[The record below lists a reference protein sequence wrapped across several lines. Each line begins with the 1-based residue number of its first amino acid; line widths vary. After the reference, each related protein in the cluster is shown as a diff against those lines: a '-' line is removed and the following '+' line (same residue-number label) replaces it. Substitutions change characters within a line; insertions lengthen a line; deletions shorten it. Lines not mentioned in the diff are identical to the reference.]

1 MGTALKTLALR
12 LRGAKVE
19 LEEAG
24 LETDNMAESTSTLQA
39 KLKALTHGKVDIML
53 DADTFKNTTQIL
65 REMSDAWEE
74 MTDIEKASALEL
86 MGGKRQANIL
96 ASLIKNFETVEEVIE
111 TSSKS
116 SGSALAEN
124 EKYLDS
130 IQGKIDQFNNSLQT
144 FWMKT
149 LNSDVVKNVIDLG
162 TAAVDLVGTI
172 GLLPTAL
179 AGVLVYFTA
188 IKKNNPVT
196 IFKDLSAQMHNY
208 GLAINRINN
217 IQSGLSTSGISVEEF
232 NTQHI
237 DAYAAAVS
245 NLTNKQQ
252 AAALAS
258 AGLTNEQIK
267 EAMAKNG
274 VNDANI
280 QQAMSE
286 ANIAAAKQQTAFAT
300 GIEIV
305 AMAKKNNLA
314 LTENST
320 NWLLKHSTDEVTKS
334 MLAKAVAQGKLSH
347 QEAAS
352 ILMSMRVVHANKM
365 QTASFK
371 GLKQSILNV
380 IKTNPVGFA
389 IGVGTAI
396 ISTIS
401 AIKNAVNKL
410 RDETE
415 QTANDAINKYQE
427 VQKTLKSNKVTIEE
441 LSQDYAKLAVGV
453 DNLGNNVSLSTSQY
467 ERYNEIVNK
476 IADMFPE
483 MVQGYT
489 DEGNAIIKNKGNVEA
504 LTKAYKALKQE
515 ADNTLLSKA
524 KDIMQTYKYT
534 TEGGF
539 WQWDDSTPDSIKAAK
554 KLEEIFKGKDSY
566 NFDIFGQEYRDEIYD
581 DIIGLLTKS
590 GIKKESM
597 ESNSDYVKRAID
609 EFPGIVQSIINTWES
624 TVNSAISNVKP
635 LVSAYLDQSVG
646 YAGLNNKQKSII
658 DSIASSFDEEF
669 FNQFD
674 GDASKMYQAIE
685 NIVQNI
691 KTSGIE
697 EEYNFVLDA
706 KTSFN
711 GDEISTG
718 EYKKQIDGFVAKLNE
733 LKTQGFLSDD
743 DVKYIKLSLDID
755 ENGSDVNA
763 FINHAESLFD
773 NLTDEIKTKISALN
787 YSDLQVINSDLF
799 KVDPGTLSS
808 WDELTEK
815 IEKARIAATQD
826 FDITNFSEAISNHS
840 AVISEYQEAIQKL
853 EKGSFTMDDFMSLIK
868 KYPELAKGVDI
879 SSNAFYGLS
888 RNLNKAIRTS
898 TKSFVKDLKELRVTL
913 VAAGKSTDSI
923 DQLIEAIENMPDH
936 ALDNV
941 IERYST
947 LADEIERSR
956 VAQDRLKAS
965 MGENPNEGYETRG
978 ESLEYMKEAMSK
990 GEIGSESNL
999 WNVAKEYGF
1008 TKDTAKLIDAEADSL
1023 NDYADALAKYIAS
1036 REKFFKTE
1044 DDGDNRTE
1052 DGYSYKGAINFIK
1065 AVEGVVKE
1073 SENAETRLSEI
1084 LDWNYD
1090 ESTGTFDFDF
1100 DNKNLEEIISL
1111 LSKTESLVGLT
1122 SSEWMDL
1129 MVQVGQ
1135 FFDVNW
1141 GDADDI
1147 SDYITAIADGSGTA
1161 ADKIDQMAD
1170 SVETYVEK
1178 TLGTD
1183 LDFSSLTDA
1192 SIDALECDDSIKQLL
1207 KTYLSLKQSLEDPLK
1222 IEATIGESE
1231 SVVPLLQIK
1240 ELKDA
1245 ITQGQNGYNFIN
1257 SDIFTDAL
1265 KEAEYTEEKIQE
1277 LIEKIKEYQSVIMTT
1292 NDDPLGLNS
1301 QNTNI
1306 TSFISSLN
1314 ILGIEYETVRGELD
1328 RPIGINITSND
1339 LIATLKENGW
1349 DNDKISSYLQT
1360 LSSNA
1365 ESLGITIDGQ
1375 VNMTT
1380 EQIDEAIAKANEV
1393 PEEEHTEYSITG
1405 DGLSDLKTINSEL
1418 NKIPTSKSTNY
1429 TITETTVKKTEDKTK
1444 FNLFKPSTWADGT
1457 AHANG
1462 TAYSGGSWGAPETSE
1477 SLVGELGPE
1486 ILVRNGR
1493 WTTVGENGAEF
1504 TQVKKGDIIF
1514 NHKQTEQLLKN
1525 GYVTSR
1531 GRAYAEGTAFA
1542 SGNSTFS
1549 RYEFNGN
1556 GGYVEYDVNGNAVDR
1571 FKNALNDAAGSV
1583 GEFEE
1588 TIDWIEIR
1596 MEEFDERISKLSAE
1610 IENLTTY
1617 TAKNASIDKIIAE
1630 NQKKYADALA
1640 GAKYYENYAQKYLAG
1655 MNNDLIAAAKN
1666 GAIAITEFTKEQD
1679 EATVKAI
1686 QNYRDYAQKAADL
1699 YQQAE
1704 EILTDIRD
1712 SVIQKIDNIQSY
1724 GDAKTSIEDLQTERL
1739 QNAIDYWETKGVI
1752 PASAYYGVNGGNAAS
1767 STGMFENSYK
1777 KIDYWKPLLEDMQK
1791 EFDDAVKSGHIK
1803 VGTIEWYEQLEK
1815 LYQIQ
1820 SEIDAANI
1828 ELEEFQNSVNDLYWE
1843 NFDELIERLD
1853 YIQEETQNLIDLMD
1867 NSDMVITP
1875 ETEDG
1880 WTADQVEW
1888 TEEGLASLGLYAQQM
1903 EIAEYKAKQYA
1914 EAIDDLTEEYE
1925 AGHYSENEYYEKL
1938 NELKDAQYENIEAY
1952 YDAQEA
1958 IKDLNSTRID
1968 AIKNG
1973 IEKELKAREKL
1984 IAAKKKEL
1992 ETEKDIDDFRK
2003 STAEQQKN
2011 IDAIQRKIDALANDR
2026 SSSALAKKK
2035 QLEAELAEANYELQE
2050 SYADRSY
2057 ENQQNALD
2065 KELEDFQATKD
2076 AEMAKWDEYLTNIEQ
2091 IVADSLGVVK
2101 ANADEIGATLTSKIQ
2116 EYNLTVSDA
2125 ILSPWKDG
2133 SLAVSDYQDTFDTA
2147 ISSTT
2152 DQLDALKIKWQE
2164 VIDKMSEYGK
2174 ASVEA
2179 INKENNDYASA
2190 TYTPPAVQNQPT
2202 NNNNQTQE
2210 AKPSLTKGSYIE
2222 VKPGTKWYANS
2233 YGGGASGPARSGT
2246 IKYINTNGSHAYNI
2260 EGLGW
2265 IKKTDIKGYAT
2276 GTDSLKKSGIVNI
2289 DELGEELILRAKN
2302 GRLTYMEK
2310 GSGVIPADLTSNLM
2324 KWGKLDPTSMLDQ
2337 NRPSVGVHPEINH
2350 TEISIDNSIGELIHI
2365 DNCSTET
2372 LPDVKKIINEALE
2385 KHTQKLNNSIRKYA
2399 R

>member
-1 MGTALKTLALR
+1 
-12 LRGAKVE
+12 
-19 LEEAG
+19 
-24 LETDNMAESTSTLQA
+24 
-39 KLKALTHGKVDIML
+39 
-53 DADTFKNTTQIL
+53 
-65 REMSDAWEE
+65 
-74 MTDIEKASALEL
+74 
-86 MGGKRQANIL
+86 
-96 ASLIKNFETVEEVIE
+96 
-111 TSSKS
+111 
-116 SGSALAEN
+116 
-124 EKYLDS
+124 
-130 IQGKIDQFNNSLQT
+130 
-144 FWMKT
+144 MKT

-286 ANIAAAKQQTAFAT
+286 ANIAAAKQQTVSIT

-305 AMAKKNNLA
+305 AMAKKNSLA
-314 LTENST
+314 LTENAT
-320 NWLLKHSTDEVTKS
+320 NWLLERSTKEVTES
-334 MLAKAVAQGKLSH
+334 ILEEAVAQGILSD
-347 QEAAS
+347 QEKES
-352 ILMSMRVVHANKM
+352 ILSSMHVVTANNM
-365 QTASFK
+365 QAASFK

-415 QTANDAINKYQE
+415 QAANDAINKYQE
-427 VQKTLKSNKVTIEE
+427 VQKTLRNNKATIEE
-441 LSQDYAKLAVGV
+441 LSDDYAKLSVGV

-504 LTKAYKALKQE
+504 LTEAYKALKQE

-539 WQWDDSTPDSIKAAK
+539 WQWNDSTPDSIKASK

-597 ESNSDYVKRAID
+597 ESNSDYVKRAIN

-635 LVSAYLDQSVG
+635 LVAAYLDQSVG
-646 YAGLNNKQKSII
+646 YAGLGNKQKSVIN
-658 DSIASSFDEEF
+658 SIVASFDEEF
-669 FNQFD
+669 FNQFN

-685 NIVQNI
+685 NIIQNI

-697 EEYNFVLDA
+697 EEYNLILDT

-711 GDEISTG
+711 GDEIPIG

-733 LKTQGFLSDD
+733 LKTQGFLNDD
-743 DVKYIKLSLDID
+743 DVRYIKLSLDID

-799 KVDPGTLSS
+799 NVDPGTLSS

-815 IEKARIAATQD
+815 IEEARIAATQD
-826 FDITNFSEAISNHS
+826 FDITNFTEAISNHS

-853 EKGSFTMDDFMSLIK
+853 EKGSFTMDDFMGLIK

-888 RNLNKAIRTS
+888 RNLNKAIRIS
-898 TKSFVKDLKELRVTL
+898 TKSFVKDLKDLRVTL

-956 VAQDRLKAS
+956 VAQDRLKSS

-1008 TKDTAKLIDAEADSL
+1008 TKETAKLIDAEADSL

-1036 REKFFKTE
+1036 REKFFITE
-1044 DDGDNRTE
+1044 DDGDSRTD
-1052 DGYSYKGAINFIK
+1052 DGYSYKGAINFIE

-1073 SENAETRLSEI
+1073 SENAGTRLSEI

-1111 LSKTESLVGLT
+1111 LSQTESLVGLT

-1129 MVQVGQ
+1129 LVQVGQ

-1147 SDYITAIADGSGTA
+1147 SDYITAIADGSGSA
-1161 ADKIDQMAD
+1161 ADKIDQMTD

-1178 TLGTD
+1178 ALGTD
-1183 LDFSSLTDA
+1183 LDFSGLTEA

-1231 SVVPLLQIK
+1231 SIVPLLQIK
-1240 ELKDA
+1240 ELQGS
-1245 ITQGQNGYNFIN
+1245 ITQGNNGYNFIN
-1257 SDIFTDAL
+1257 ADIFTAAL
-1265 KEAEYTEEKIQE
+1265 KEAGYTEEKVQE

-1314 ILGIEYETVRGELD
+1314 ILGIEYETVRGELNQ
-1328 RPIGINITSND
+1328 PIGVNITSND
-1339 LIATLKENGW
+1339 LITTLKEKGW
-1349 DNDKISSYLQT
+1349 DNEKISSYLQT
-1360 LSSNA
+1360 LSANA
-1365 ESLGITIDGQ
+1365 ESLGIRIDGKVTMNQ
-1375 VNMTT
+1375 D
-1380 EQIDEAIAKANEV
+1380 EIDEAIANAKEI
-1393 PEEEHTEYSITG
+1393 PEEEKINVEITG
-1405 DGLSDLKTINSEL
+1405 TAYEDAKNINSEL
-1418 NKIPTSKSTNY
+1418 DKMQDKTIDVIINETTIKETKTSNSNVPTSSA
-1429 TITETTVKKTEDKTK
+1429 IGSRGRVRV
-1444 FNLFKPSTWADGT
+1444 DGT
-1457 AHANG
+1457 AHAE
-1462 TAYSGGSWGAPETSE
+1462 GSWGAPQNETA
-1477 SLVGELGPE
+1477 LVGELGPE
-1486 ILVRNGR
+1486 LLVRNGR
-1493 WTTVGENGAEF
+1493 WTTVGEDGAEF

-1531 GRAYAEGTAFA
+1531 GKAYAEGNAFA

-1549 RYEFNGN
+1549 RYEFSGN
-1556 GGYVEYDVNGNAVDR
+1556 GGYVEYDVNGNVVDV
-1571 FKNALNDAAGSV
+1571 FGDATAALSDSLNDAADSV
-1583 GEFEE
+1583 EEFEE

-1596 MEEFDERISKLSAE
+1596 MEEFDERISKLNAE

-1617 TAKNASIDKIIAE
+1617 TAKNANIDKIIAE
-1630 NQKKYADALA
+1630 NQKKYADSLA

-1655 MNNDLIAAAKN
+1655 MNDDLIAAAKN

-1679 EATVKAI
+1679 EATVNAI

-1704 EILTDIRD
+1704 EILTEIRD

-1724 GDAKTSIEDLQTERL
+1724 GDAKVSIEDLQTERL
-1739 QNAIDYWETKGVI
+1739 QNIIDYYETRGEI
-1752 PASAYYGVNGGNAAS
+1752 PASAYYGVNGGDAAT

-1777 KIDYWKPLLEDMQK
+1777 KIEYWKPLLEDMQK
-1791 EFDDAVKSGHIK
+1791 EFDDAVKSGHIQ

-1815 LYQIQ
+1815 LYQVQ

-1828 ELEEFQNSVNDLYWE
+1828 ELEEFQNAINDLYWE

-1880 WTADQVEW
+1880 WGADDVKW

-1903 EIAEYKAKQYA
+1903 EIAEYKAGEYA
-1914 EAIDDLTEEYE
+1914 KAIDDLTAEYE

-1938 NELKDAQYENIEAY
+1938 NELKDAQYENIKAY
-1952 YDAQEA
+1952 HDAQEA
-1958 IKDLNSTRID
+1958 IKDLNSARID

-1973 IEKELKAREKL
+1973 IEKEIAAYEKL
-1984 IAAKKKEL
+1984 IKKKKEEL
-1992 ETEKDIDDFRK
+1992 DVDKSMYDFQK
-2003 STAEQQKN
+2003 STMEQEKN
-2011 IDAIQRKIDALANDR
+2011 IADIQRRIAALDGDR
-2026 SSSALAKKK
+2026 SASALAKKK
-2035 QLEAELAEANYELQE
+2035 QLEAELIKAQSELQD
-2050 SYADRSY
+2050 SYYDRSV

-2065 KELEDFQATKD
+2065 KELEHFQEEKE
-2076 AEMAKWDEYLTNIEQ
+2076 AEIEKLEKWLEDIEA
-2091 IVADSLGVVK
+2091 VVTESLGIVQ
-2101 ANADEIGATLTSKIQ
+2101 ANADEIGNTLTSKAE

-2125 ILSPWKDG
+2125 ILSPWRDG
-2133 SLAVSDYQDTFDTA
+2133 VLAVSDYQTTFDTA
-2147 ISSTT
+2147 MSSTT
-2152 DQLDALKIKWQE
+2152 DQLDALKNKWQE
-2164 VIDKMSEYGK
+2164 VIDKMTEYGQQH
-2174 ASVEA
+2174 VDT
-2179 INKENNDYASA
+2179 INKENADYASA
-2190 TYTPPAVQNQPT
+2190 TYVQPSKPAVDNKPK
-2202 NNNNQTQE
+2202 E
-2210 AKPSLTKGSYIE
+2210 ESKPSLSKGSYVE
-2222 VKPGTKWYANS
+2222 VKPGTRWYADS
-2233 YGGGASGPARSGT
+2233 YGGGASGIARSGT

-2265 IKKTDIKGYAT
+2265 IKKTDIKGYAK
-2276 GTDSLKKSGIVNI
+2276 GTNSLKKSGVVNI

-2310 GSGVIPADLTSNLM
+2310 GSGVVPADLTSNLM
-2324 KWGKLDPTSMLDQ
+2324 EWGKLDPTSMLDQ
-2337 NRPSVGVHPEINH
+2337 NRPSIGVHPEINH

-2372 LPDVKKIINEALE
+2372 LPDVKKIVNEALE
-2385 KHTQKLNNSIRKYA
+2385 KHTQKLNQSLRRYT